1 MLSIIKSAALMGI
14 NSYPVDV
21 EVDLSNGLPA
31 FDIVGLPDAAV
42 KEARERVR
50 AAAKKFGVSKST
62 VFTDVTVR
70 LKKVNPALYNEVRQV
85 LEKNK
90 EERHIRGGIA
100 TKEKYLSDNKNK

>member
-1 MLSIIKSAALMGI
+1 MSFNYDKNIKGHFDERAVELGRYIAET
-14 NSYPVDV
+14 NST
-21 EVDLSNGLPA
+21 
-31 FDIVGLPDAAV
+31 
-42 KEARERVR
+42 VR
-50 AAAKKFGVSKST
+50 ATGKKFGVSKST

-100 TKEKYLSDNKNK
+100 TKEIYLKISK